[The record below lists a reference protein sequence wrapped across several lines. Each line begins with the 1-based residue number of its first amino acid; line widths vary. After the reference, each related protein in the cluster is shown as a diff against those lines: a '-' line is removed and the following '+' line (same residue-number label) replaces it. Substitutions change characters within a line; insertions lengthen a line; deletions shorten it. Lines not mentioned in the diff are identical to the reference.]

1 MLCPK
6 ITLRWIS
13 EDRRF
18 MYSVVFS
25 VALTGLNPVI
35 VNVETDAG
43 DGLPYFDMSGY
54 LAVQVREAKERVRA
68 AIKNSGF
75 DLRPQRILVNISP
88 ADVRKAG
95 TGFDLPIAVGI
106 LAANGII
113 HPDVLENLVILGE
126 LSLDG
131 RVNGIKG
138 VFPSVMAAKEHGY
151 STCIIPLVNS
161 GEGSIV
167 DGINVYGVENLRQLV
182 DFLTG
187 RELLEPVAYNGLA
200 VENTCRYEEDFADI
214 KGQTTAKRATM
225 IAAAG
230 MHNILYVGPP
240 GSGKTMLARRIPTIM
255 PDLEPDEIMELTKIY
270 SISGNLEG
278 GHVIDR
284 RPFRAPHHCV
294 TKSGFLGGGNTP
306 KPGEIT
312 LASKGVLFLD
322 ELTEFPLSIMESLR
336 QPLEDRCIRIVRA
349 SSEFIYPADFMLVA
363 AMNPCKCGYYPDRTK
378 CFCTEHDVSRYM
390 GRISQPIWDRFD
402 MCVKVSQVNYMTLL
416 YNYGDENK
424 CIQNTQPPTQPLIPN
439 TSQSPAQT
447 PIPNTSQPEAPQK
460 PHSTTNDAAGSF
472 TYTSENMK
480 QRIDFARAAQQ
491 KRFAGTKIFFN
502 SQMSSRQVNKFC
514 QLGAQEKSLMEKA
527 FNSFNMTARGY
538 EKILKTAR
546 TIADLEGEENIAVSH
561 LSEAISYRNNG
572 IR

>member
-1 MLCPK
+1 
-6 ITLRWIS
+6 
-13 EDRRF
+13 

-75 DLRPQRILVNISP
+75 NLRPQRILVNISP

-113 HPDVLENLVILGE
+113 QPDTLKDFVVLGE

-138 VFPSVMAAKEHGY
+138 VFPSVMAAKEHGF
-151 STCIIPLVNS
+151 STCIIPAANS
-161 GEGSIV
+161 GEGSII
-167 DGINVYGVENLRQLV
+167 DGINVYGVESLRQLV
-182 DFLTG
+182 DFITG
-187 RELLEPVAYNGLA
+187 REQLEPVAYNGFA
-200 VENTCRYEEDFADI
+200 VGNTCRYEENFADI
-214 KGQTTAKRATM
+214 KGQMTAKRATM

-278 GHVIDR
+278 GHVIDK

-336 QPLEDRCIRIVRA
+336 QPLEDKCIRIVRT

-378 CFCTEHDVSRYM
+378 CFCSEHDVSRYM

-416 YNYGDENK
+416 YNGEDENK
-424 CIQNTQPPTQPLIPN
+424 CIQNTQPEI
-439 TSQSPAQT
+439 SQS
-447 PIPNTSQPEAPQK
+447 AP
-460 PHSTTNDAAGSF
+460 NDAVGSF
-472 TYTSENMK
+472 IYTSENMK

-491 KRFAGTKIFFN
+491 ERFAGTKIFFN
-502 SQMSSRQVNKFC
+502 SQMNSRQVNKYC
-514 QLGAQEKSLMEKA
+514 QLGAKEKLLMEKA

>member
-1 MLCPK
+1 
-6 ITLRWIS
+6 
-13 EDRRF
+13 
-18 MYSVVFS
+18 
-25 VALTGLNPVI
+25 
-35 VNVETDAG
+35 
-43 DGLPYFDMSGY
+43 MSGY

-75 DLRPQRILVNISP
+75 NLRPQRILVNISP

-113 HPDVLENLVILGE
+113 KSDAVKDLVVLGE

-151 STCIIPLVNS
+151 SMCIIPSANS
-161 GEGSIV
+161 DEGSIV
-167 DGINVYGVENLRQLV
+167 DGINVYGVESLRQLV

-187 RELLEPVAYNGLA
+187 RELLEPVAYNGFA
-200 VENTCRYEEDFADI
+200 VENTCRYEENFADI
-214 KGQTTAKRATM
+214 KGQLTAKRTTM

-270 SISGNLEG
+270 SISGHLNG
-278 GHVIDR
+278 GHVIDK

-378 CFCTEHDVSRYM
+378 CFCSEHDVSRYM

-416 YNYGDENK
+416 YNSENG
-424 CIQNTQPPTQPLIPN
+424 CIQKTQTETSQ
-439 TSQSPAQT
+439 TSQSIENP
-447 PIPNTSQPEAPQK
+447 
-460 PHSTTNDAAGSF
+460 DAF

-491 KRFAGTKIFFN
+491 KRFAGTKILFN
-502 SQMSSRQVNKFC
+502 SQMNSRQVNKYC
-514 QLGAQEKSLMEKA
+514 KLGEKEKLLMEKA